1 MWDFQTTNILK
12 PSLPAGIEKKLIWN
26 WFTNKMSADES
37 FPVRVKT
44 MIDKYK
50 LYGMRRSQLIKYSGT
65 IWDEE
70 VVLIGLK
77 TI

>member
-1 MWDFQTTNILK
+1 
-12 PSLPAGIEKKLIWN
+12 
-26 WFTNKMSADES
+26 MSADES